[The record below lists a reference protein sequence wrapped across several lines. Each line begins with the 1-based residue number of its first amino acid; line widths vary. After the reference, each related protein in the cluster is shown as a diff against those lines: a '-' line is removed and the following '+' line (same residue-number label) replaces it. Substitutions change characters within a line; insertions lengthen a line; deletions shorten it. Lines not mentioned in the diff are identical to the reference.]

1 VPPNYQ
7 IPPLCKEEICSSGQK
22 GKRSV

>member
-7 IPPLCKEEICSSGQK
+7 IPPLCKEEICPFGQK